1 MRLDHLRG
9 TEASRRRLA
18 AQVWDGARV
27 DADPATVPELHEVNV
42 SPELKGL
49 IEREMAMYPEFHS
62 AVLPALRAAQEEHGW
77 LSPEA
82 MLEVAAVMRVTP
94 AYLESIASFYDM
106 FELGPSGRNTIYV
119 CTNISC
125 TLRGARDVLDAFSQA
140 TGSPV
145 NGSSSD
151 GEFCLRSFECLGA
164 CDIAPMASIEGYY
177 RGPLTPADA
186 SVIADQLRAGRPP
199 KELLPEKS
207 YGGDYARRLGERE
220 AAERESEQSPPT
232 GPDQGGAPR

>member
-1 MRLDHLRG
+1 MRFDHLRG
-9 TEASRRRLA
+9 TDASRRRLE
-18 AQVWDGARV
+18 AQVWEGARV
-27 DADPATVPELHEVNV
+27 GADPATVPELHEVDV
-42 SPELKGL
+42 SPELKAV
-49 IEREMAMYPEFHS
+49 IEREMAKYPDSRS

-106 FELGPSGRNTIYV
+106 FELGPSGRHTIYV
-119 CTNISC
+119 CTNLSC
-125 TLRGARDVLDAFSQA
+125 TLRGAGDLLAALSEA

-145 NGSSSD
+145 NGSSPD

-164 CDIAPMASIEGYY
+164 CDIAPMASIGGYY

-186 SVIADQLRAGRPP
+186 SAITDQLRAGRPP
-199 KELLPEKS
+199 RELLPEKS
-207 YGGDYARRLGERE
+207 YGGDYARRLTDRE
-220 AAERESEQSPPT
+220 AAERAGEQPPS
-232 GPDQGGAPR
+232 GPDAGGSTR